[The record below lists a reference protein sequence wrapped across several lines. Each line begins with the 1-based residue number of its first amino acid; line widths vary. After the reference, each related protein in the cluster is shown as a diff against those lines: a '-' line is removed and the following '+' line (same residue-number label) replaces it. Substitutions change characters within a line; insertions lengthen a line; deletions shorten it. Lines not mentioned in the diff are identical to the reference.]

1 MDGFVGSLT
10 GLVAVLAIFGVPGI
24 WLLGKTE
31 IGKAI
36 VERIRHG
43 THGLPDPQLLAEL
56 DEMKDQLAEVQD
68 RLEFAERTMA
78 TLKPGAPAGK
88 GE

>member
-10 GLVAVLAIFGVPGI
+10 GLIAVLAIFGVPGV

-56 DEMKDQLAEVQD
+56 DEMRDQLAEVQD

-78 TLKPGAPAGK
+78 ALKPGAAGTS
-88 GE
+88 GT

>member
-1 MDGFVGSLT
+1 MDGLIGSLT
-10 GLVAVLAIFGVPGI
+10 GLIAVLAIFGVPGA

-43 THGLPDPQLLAEL
+43 THGLTDPQLLAEV
-56 DEMKDQLAEVQD
+56 DEVKEQLAEVQD
-68 RLEFAERTMA
+68 RLEFTERQLSA
-78 TLKPGAPAGK
+78 LKPGSVRN
-88 GE
+88 

>member
-10 GLVAVLAIFGVPGI
+10 GLIAVLAIFGVPGL

-68 RLEFAERTMA
+68 RLEFAERTMSA
-78 TLKPGAPAGK
+78 LKPGTAGTS
-88 GE
+88 GT

>member
-10 GLVAVLAIFGVPGI
+10 GLIAVLAIFGVPGV
-24 WLLGKTE
+24 WLLGKSD

-78 TLKPGAPAGK
+78 ALKPGTAGTS
-88 GE
+88 GT

>member
-1 MDGFVGSLT
+1 MDGLIGSLT
-10 GLVAVLAIFGVPGI
+10 GLIAVLAIFGVPGA

-43 THGLPDPQLLAEL
+43 THGLTDPQLLAEV
-56 DEMKDQLAEVQD
+56 DEMKEQLAEVQD
-68 RLEFAERTMA
+68 RLEFTERQLSA
-78 TLKPGAPAGK
+78 LKPGSVRN
-88 GE
+88 